1 MENEQQRGSWEGMVE
16 FVAQKISSAT
26 GHKDQASLQ
35 SLSSQVVS
43 EIASEVS
50 AETAAETAAEAAAE
64 TAAEVTSEAAGPA
77 TKT

>member
-1 MENEQQRGSWEGMVE
+1 MENEQNRGNWEGMIE
-16 FVAQKISSAT
+16 FVAQKIGSAT

-35 SLSSQVVS
+35 SLSAQVVS

-50 AETAAETAAEAAAE
+50 AETASEVASEAAAE
-64 TAAEVTSEAAGPA
+64 TAAEVTSEAASPA